1 MTKKTLKQLSPE
13 DELEVLRKVMD
24 ITTAEVEL
32 DGVLSE
38 IIRTMSDMVACD
50 SVMIYLLDDA
60 HRNLVLRASK
70 TPHQKELGQLTL
82 KIGEGLTG
90 WAAKNAKTLAIREEA
105 YKDPRFRAFDIL
117 PEDRYEAFLALPVV
131 FKGKPI
137 GVINLQHKKP
147 HEYSSNVIG
156 LLEMIARQLGGV
168 IEHARLF
175 SETRNKALQFD
186 SLVKVS
192 QSITSEKYLDEIL
205 SLIVVVTAE
214 MLNSKICSVMLLDP
228 KGLELVIRATQ
239 SLSEEYRRKPN
250 LKVGSSL
257 IGEAVRNKKPLTVE
271 NVQSEERYYYRELAI
286 KEGLTSMIAV
296 PMIVREKVV
305 GVLNVYTKAQHSF
318 SRAEQDVLQMVANQ
332 AAVAVENTKLMEEA
346 FKAKEALET
355 RKLVERAKGALMSLH
370 HLSEDQAYR
379 MINKKSMD
387 TCKSMKEIAESILL
401 MADLQK
407 GL

>member
-1 MTKKTLKQLSPE
+1 MLGIIQFQTDTAAPGLRINVRVEESNGGGK
-13 DELEVLRKVMD
+13 VL
-24 ITTAEVEL
+24 
-32 DGVLSE
+32 
-38 IIRTMSDMVACD
+38 VAQ
-50 SVMIYLLDDA
+50 V
-60 HRNLVLRASK
+60 
-70 TPHQKELGQLTL
+70 
-82 KIGEGLTG
+82 
-90 WAAKNAKTLAIREEA
+90 
-105 YKDPRFRAFDIL
+105 
-117 PEDRYEAFLALPVV
+117 
-131 FKGKPI
+131 